1 MAPFLGGTLFTC
13 ERSSIE
19 MKWLFLL
26 IITVI
31 IGVRFFG
38 AMDDPFNTENNVVLL
53 IEVAIF
59 AIALYNVTRPRK
71 EDG

>member
-1 MAPFLGGTLFTC
+1 
-13 ERSSIE
+13 